1 MGERRRG
8 VGFAPERHASEL
20 RRRACVSAQ
29 EKRVGRFGVGCD
41 KVLGG
46 REVTEVRPVRE
57 GSEVREVRKGS
68 EGEGRGGSDG
78 SEGSK
83 GLKGLVAESHTSQPQ
98 VSNHLLQIVWDPGF
112 NEPSARRQ

>member
-41 KVLGG
+41 KVCW
-46 REVTEVRPVRE
+46 E
-57 GSEVREVRKGS
+57 
-68 EGEGRGGSDG
+68 EGR
-78 SEGSK
+78 
-83 GLKGLVAESHTSQPQ
+83 
-98 VSNHLLQIVWDPGF
+98 
-112 NEPSARRQ
+112 